1 MSQHSQR
8 TQNGPSMASIVA
20 GAVFTLV
27 DVAIGMWII
36 AGSGLDGRHVTGYI
50 GWMVLAVLLG
60 GRTIV
65 RLAEWQSIREQ
76 VRDRERGE
84 REAAERQA
92 QQEAEHRAVVTGT
105 WTGDGPGQVLT
116 VRLDDEGNLVVQGWL
131 SDHWQQHDER
141 IWSQDVAGL
150 SEMVGELERS
160 GELAPV
166 SDEGT
171 IFVRTLLD
179 LGAWPLPSF
188 DEIEHELAPEGSPRA
203 FRYGGPLHNAASAG
217 VEVKGGAC

>member
-8 TQNGPSMASIVA
+8 TQAGPSMTSIVT

-76 VRDRERGE
+76 ARERRRRLE
-84 REAAERQA
+84 QEAVRAAQEAVERQA
-92 QQEAEHRAVVTGT
+92 KVTGT

-116 VRLDDEGNLVVQGWL
+116 VRLDDEGNLAVQGWL
-131 SDHWQQHDER
+131 SDHWQQQDER
-141 IWSQDVAGL
+141 IWSYPVGEL
-150 SEMVGELERS
+150 VEMVRELERS
-160 GELAPV
+160 GELGPV
-166 SDEGT
+166 NDEGT
-171 IFVRTLLD
+171 VFMRTMLD

-188 DEIEHELAPEGSPRA
+188 DELERDWSRRDGDTQVVSQTA
-203 FRYGGPLHNAASAG
+203 
-217 VEVKGGAC
+217 

>member
-8 TQNGPSMASIVA
+8 TQNGPSMASVIVGVILTL
-20 GAVFTLV
+20 GAVGV
-27 DVAIGMWII
+27 GMWVIS
-36 AGSGLDGRHVTGYI
+36 GSGLDGRHVTGYV
-50 GWMVLAVLLG
+50 GWMALGVLLG
-60 GRTIV
+60 GQAIV

-76 VRDRERGE
+76 ARDRERGE

-92 QQEAEHRAVVTGT
+92 EQDAARQARVTGT

-116 VRLDDEGNLVVQGWL
+116 VRMDEEGNLVVRGWL

-150 SEMVGELERS
+150 AEMVQELERS

-166 SDEGT
+166 DDEGT
-171 IFVRTLLD
+171 IFMRTLLD
-179 LGAWPLPSF
+179 LGVWPLPSF
-188 DEIEHELAPEGSPRA
+188 AEIERDWTKRDGDTQVVSQTA
-203 FRYGGPLHNAASAG
+203 
-217 VEVKGGAC
+217 

>member
-36 AGSGLDGRHVTGYI
+36 SGSGLDGRHVTGYI

-60 GRTIV
+60 GRTIA

-76 VRDRERGE
+76 AREQDSRRWE
-84 REAAERQA
+84 AEAEAARQEQER
-92 QQEAEHRAVVTGT
+92 RAKATGV
-105 WTGDGPGQVLT
+105 WRGDGAGQVLT
-116 VRLDDEGNLVVQGWL
+116 VRLNENGFLVVQGWL
-131 SDHWQQHDER
+131 SDHWQQHEER
-141 IWSQDVAGL
+141 TWSHPIEELTDLVQ
-150 SEMVGELERS
+150 ELENS
-160 GELAPV
+160 GELKPAD
-166 SDEGT
+166 DEGT
-171 IFVRTLLD
+171 IFMRTLLD

-188 DEIEHELAPEGSPRA
+188 DEIERDWTKRDGDTQVVSQTA
-203 FRYGGPLHNAASAG
+203 
-217 VEVKGGAC
+217 